1 MSQLHQILCSVC
13 YNTVF
18 NVSEFFWQGI
28 GETNGR
34 RPTNADLAGFWD
46 MVMIQVCAS
55 NGYHIFKNT
64 VVTVYN
70 YIHCLLYRYIK
81 ISG

>member
-1 MSQLHQILCSVC
+1 M
-13 YNTVF
+13 
-18 NVSEFFWQGI
+18 SEFFWQGI

-81 ISG
+81 ISGQFQLRILWFSDHTN